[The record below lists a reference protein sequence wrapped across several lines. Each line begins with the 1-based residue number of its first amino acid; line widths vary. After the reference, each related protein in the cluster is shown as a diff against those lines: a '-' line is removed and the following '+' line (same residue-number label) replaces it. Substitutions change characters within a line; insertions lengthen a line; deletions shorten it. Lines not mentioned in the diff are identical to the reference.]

1 MRNILLIFVFLLVGC
16 DIPIKPDYVK
26 DGKEYVITEPCVKSH
41 VESKYEYHYGYN
53 MMEGKF
59 NWHWGLN
66 NTTICDSTALDT
78 LEINLE
84 KKYYTKK

>member
-1 MRNILLIFVFLLVGC
+1 MKYLLILLLLVITGC

-26 DGKEYVITEPCVKSH
+26 NGKEYIITKPCVKSH

-66 NTTICDSTALDT
+66 NNTICDSTVVDT
-78 LEINLE
+78 FEVNL
-84 KKYYTKK
+84 KQKYYTKK

>member
-1 MRNILLIFVFLLVGC
+1 MKYLFILLFLVITGC
-16 DIPIKPDYVK
+16 DVPVKPDYVR
-26 DGKEYVITEPCVKSH
+26 DGKEYIFTNPCVKSH

-66 NTTICDSTALDT
+66 NTTICDSTTIDT
-78 LEINLE
+78 VEINLG
-84 KKYYTKK
+84 KKYYSKK